1 MQTAPKNVIAADDFE
16 EMQDLSRF
24 LEHVTEPAALLG
36 PDGQTIPLPVE
47 AFRVLCDVVEFM
59 KQGKAVTIAPIDQRL
74 TTQQAAD
81 FLGISRPTF
90 VKILEKGD
98 IPFQRAAGGRHRRVL
113 LRDVCDYQAR
123 ISVERGRVL
132 DELTAQAVSL
142 GLYEETAQ
150 TYRGSLK
157 QARAELEDTQ

>member
-59 KQGKAVTIAPIDQRL
+59 KQGKAVTIDPIDQRL
-74 TTQQAAD
+74 TTQHSAA
-81 FLGISRPTF
+81 
-90 VKILEKGD
+90 
-98 IPFQRAAGGRHRRVL
+98 
-113 LRDVCDYQAR
+113 
-123 ISVERGRVL
+123 
-132 DELTAQAVSL
+132 
-142 GLYEETAQ
+142 
-150 TYRGSLK
+150 
-157 QARAELEDTQ
+157 